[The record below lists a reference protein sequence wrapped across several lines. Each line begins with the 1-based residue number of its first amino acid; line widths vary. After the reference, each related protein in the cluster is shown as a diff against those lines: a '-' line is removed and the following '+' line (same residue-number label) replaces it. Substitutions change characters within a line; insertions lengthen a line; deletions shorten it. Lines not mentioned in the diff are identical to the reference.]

1 MSSFYGKNHAGWDSW
16 ETWQPHSAASW
27 NGTTWSSKALS
38 APEKD
43 GDWWMSSNGSNGSE
57 GWSQGSHGQSWY
69 AAAKKKHA
77 SEASALNGTAS
88 QGRLVTKEQ
97 KEIQEPERPLRAA
110 SAPAERPVSRPR
122 TTPEGG
128 GAAAL
133 LVEAEH
139 KARGRQRPDRPQ
151 PSLMEVQ
158 EAADAVQA
166 AQSAL
171 LAMEENGDNGQR
183 PKEKEHKEARKRLA
197 QAYQKALRRCAFC
210 PGKELD
216 ALKWLEDFEDFGE
229 TSRTEKADD
238 LSLTYITSR
247 HEDHPEW
254 RPDVPDYLAAL
265 QVCEA
270 TQQPLERVWTLLLD
284 LRKKGLDMD
293 SSCDRDRKEI
303 EAVRQKLAKK
313 EQMPKEVE
321 ETFEELERQLKD
333 AQEAVAYAEF
343 LASPDPNSAL
353 QQHAERWLLPAA
365 HPRAVAAVLRLGSLL
380 QRTGGR
386 ADLGAAVRR
395 LGVLPILEAFHENPQ
410 RLTLVQ
416 DLGLFTPEALRSL
429 GIHTI
434 SENGSES
441 AWRQEAARAV
451 HRQAMLRRWS
461 SWNEAQ
467 GPGSFAWLAYD
478 LSSQFEQFRCDGE
491 VVGRA
496 PKSPTVSEE
505 LPPSLEQDKRPD
517 HAERR
522 ALMLLAEKLLQGFS
536 EGGCDCIEVRGVL
549 MLYTPFPPET
559 ASIFAMLQFL
569 QLFPWVEMHV
579 AYDDAVDLSRPGGV
593 ERIRC
598 AHKELKVEA
607 LNGNHG
613 KP

>member
-1 MSSFYGKNHAGWDSW
+1 
-16 ETWQPHSAASW
+16 
-27 NGTTWSSKALS
+27 
-38 APEKD
+38 
-43 GDWWMSSNGSNGSE
+43 MSSNGSNGSE

-69 AAAKKKHA
+69 TSAKKKHA
-77 SEASALNGTAS
+77 SEVSALNGTAS

-97 KEIQEPERPLRAA
+97 KEIQ
-110 SAPAERPVSRPR
+110 
-122 TTPEGG
+122 GG

-151 PSLMEVQ
+151 PSLVEVQ
-158 EAADAVQA
+158 EAAAAVQS

-171 LAMEENGDNGQR
+171 LTMETRDNGHR
-183 PKEKEHKEARKRLA
+183 PQEKEHKEARKRLA
-197 QAYQKALRRCAFC
+197 QAYQKALRRSAFC

-229 TSRTEKADD
+229 ASRTEKADD
-238 LSLTYITSR
+238 LSLTYPQR

-265 QVCEA
+265 QVCED

-284 LRKKGLDMD
+284 LRKKGLDLD
-293 SSCDRDRKEI
+293 SSRDRDQKEI
-303 EAVRQKLAKK
+303 EGVRQKLAKK
-313 EQMPKEVE
+313 EHKPNEVD
-321 ETFEELERQLKD
+321 ETYEELERQLKD
-333 AQEAVAYAEF
+333 AQEAVAYAEY
-343 LASPDPNSAL
+343 LASPDVSSAL
-353 QQHAERWLLPAA
+353 QQHAERWLLPEAA

-380 QRTGGR
+380 QRTDGSR
-386 ADLGAAVRR
+386 ADLDAVVRR
-395 LGVLPILEAFHENPQ
+395 LGVLPILEAFNENPQ

-441 AWRQEAARAV
+441 AWRKEAARAV

-461 SWNEAQ
+461 SWNEAE

-478 LSSQFEQFRCDGE
+478 LSSQSEQFRCDGE

-505 LPPSLEQDKRPD
+505 LFPSLEQDKRPD

-559 ASIFAMLQFL
+559 TSMFAMLQFL

-579 AYDDAVDLSRPGGV
+579 AYDDAVDLSSPGAV

-598 AHKELKVEA
+598 EHQELKVEA
-607 LNGNHG
+607 LNG
-613 KP
+613 KS

>member
-1 MSSFYGKNHAGWDSW
+1 
-16 ETWQPHSAASW
+16 
-27 NGTTWSSKALS
+27 
-38 APEKD
+38 
-43 GDWWMSSNGSNGSE
+43 MSSNGSNGSE
-57 GWSQGSHGQSWY
+57 GWSQGRHGQSWY
-69 AAAKKKHA
+69 TSAKKKHA
-77 SEASALNGTAS
+77 SEVSALNGTAS

-97 KEIQEPERPLRAA
+97 QEIQEPERLRAT
-110 SAPAERPVSRPR
+110 SAPAPRAAPERPSRPR
-122 TTPEGG
+122 APEGG

-151 PSLMEVQ
+151 PSLVEVQ
-158 EAADAVQA
+158 EAAATVQS

-171 LAMEENGDNGQR
+171 LTMETGDNGHRAQ
-183 PKEKEHKEARKRLA
+183 EKEHKEARKRLA

-229 TSRTEKADD
+229 ASRTEKADD
-238 LSLTYITSR
+238 LSLTYPQR

-265 QVCEA
+265 QVCED

-284 LRKKGLDMD
+284 LRKKGLDLD
-293 SSCDRDRKEI
+293 SSRDRDQKEI
-303 EAVRQKLAKK
+303 EGVRQKLAKK
-313 EQMPKEVE
+313 EHKPNEVD

-333 AQEAVAYAEF
+333 AQEAVAYAEY
-343 LASPDPNSAL
+343 LASPDASSAL
-353 QQHAERWLLPAA
+353 RQHAERWLLPEAA

-380 QRTGGR
+380 QRTDGSR
-386 ADLGAAVRR
+386 ADLDAVVRR
-395 LGVLPILEAFHENPQ
+395 LGVLPILEAFNENPQ

-434 SENGSES
+434 GENGSES
-441 AWRQEAARAV
+441 AWRKEAARAV

-461 SWNEAQ
+461 SWNEAE

-478 LSSQFEQFRCDGE
+478 LSSQSEQFRCDGE

-505 LPPSLEQDKRPD
+505 LFPSLEQDKRPD

-536 EGGCDCIEVRGVL
+536 DGGCDCIEVRGVL

-559 ASIFAMLQFL
+559 TSIFAMLQFL

-579 AYDDAVDLSRPGGV
+579 AYDDAVDLSSPGAV

-598 AHKELKVEA
+598 EHQELKVEA
-607 LNGNHG
+607 LNGIHG
-613 KP
+613 KS